1 MGHNGSARPQINGPP
16 GDVTHIMTD
25 SNTAKHT
32 NCWTSRPK
40 VWEIYAPWA
49 MALVF
54 VIVSFALMNA
64 KHSAFNTRTY
74 DFARFVQAVWNS
86 LHGRFLF
93 ETITYGSILGN
104 HFSPIMALASPF
116 VVLFQSERILF
127 LIQAVNA
134 AATGL
139 ILHRFF
145 RERQPQH
152 PSLALWFLLAY
163 YLNPALHGVTLLEV
177 RRIAFG
183 MPFLAL
189 GLYGLGTHRRGAMLF
204 GLVAAMLAKESVSL
218 YVAMVGLY
226 LLLVEKDWRWGLG
239 MTMLGAAWLVG
250 IGLYVIPQFSAAEGH
265 EFVYPQL
272 YYFSHLGGTY
282 GEIAGAILRTP
293 LDLARQMLGPLQ
305 LQGIGRILLPV
316 GLVLPFLEPR
326 WIALCLPYL
335 GLMLISSDVDM
346 LSLDKWYPAT
356 ILPVIFGAIAIGWR
370 RIPNRWQPAAM
381 VWLLACT
388 ASGYAWFSQAP
399 LGGRYSAADYQIT
412 DHDRI
417 AMTLLE
423 AVPDNAKVAA
433 QVHYVPHLALRTD
446 IYHYPWIRI
455 GEDAIDYFVLDRK
468 APAYPF
474 DEQGISEAITNKV
487 ADPSVT
493 VVAEA
498 DGIYVLR
505 STGRPLRSHAIG
517 RTAEDA
523 IHLERIEIAI
533 ADQDGSYHSTMA
545 DPIVVL
551 PGDNLR
557 VTLYWEALAAPEAE
571 RTVSVKLTDA
581 GGDIVA
587 QHDSIPG
594 TGSKPTSWWQ
604 AGWKIRD
611 VYYLTIPADAPPSAG
626 FLDIVLYDT
635 YTLEIVPFAGT
646 PGKPADDVLHLVPAT
661 IG

>member
-1 MGHNGSARPQINGPP
+1 
-16 GDVTHIMTD
+16 
-25 SNTAKHT
+25 
-32 NCWTSRPK
+32 
-40 VWEIYAPWA
+40 
-49 MALVF
+49 MAFIF
-54 VIVSFALMNA
+54 VAVSFGLMNA

-74 DFARFVQAVWNS
+74 DFARFAQAIWNS

-116 VVLFQSERILF
+116 VVLFRSERVLF
-127 LIQAVNA
+127 LVQAVNA

-139 ILHRFF
+139 ILYRLFQQQ
-145 RERQPQH
+145 QPQH
-152 PSLALWFLLAY
+152 PHLALWFLLAY
-163 YLNPALHGVTLLEV
+163 YLNPALHGITLFEV
-177 RRIAFG
+177 RRIVFG

-189 GLYGLGTHRRGAMLF
+189 GLYGLGTGHRGTMIL
-204 GLVAAMLAKESVSL
+204 GLAVAMLAKESVSL
-218 YVAMVGLY
+218 YVAMAGLY

-239 MTMLGAAWLVG
+239 MMMLGVAWLMG
-250 IGLYVIPQFSAAEGH
+250 ISFYVIPQFSAAEGH
-265 EFVYPQL
+265 EFIYPQL
-272 YYFSHLGGTY
+272 YYFSHLGTSY

-293 LDLARQMLGPLQ
+293 IDLARQMLSPLQ

-316 GLVLPFLEPR
+316 GLILPFLEPR
-326 WIALCLPYL
+326 WIALCMPYV

-356 ILPVIFGAIAIGWR
+356 ILPLIFGAIAVGWQ
-370 RIPNRWQPAAM
+370 RIPNRWQRAAM
-381 VWLLACT
+381 LWLLACT
-388 ASGYAWFSQAP
+388 AGGYALYSQAP
-399 LGGRYSAADYQIT
+399 LGGRYTAADYQIT
-412 DHDRI
+412 DHDRV
-417 AMTLLE
+417 AMKLLE
-423 AVPDNAKVAA
+423 TVSANAKVAA
-433 QVHYVPHLALRTD
+433 QVHYVPHLALRAD

-455 GEDAIDYFVLDRK
+455 GEDAIEYFVLDRK

-474 DEQGISEAITNKV
+474 NQQGINEAITNKV

-505 STGRPLRSHAIG
+505 STGEPLPSHAVD

-523 IHLERIEIAI
+523 IHLDRVEIAT
-533 ADQDGSYHSTMA
+533 ADQDGSYQSTMA
-545 DPIVVL
+545 TPIVIL

-571 RTVSVKLTDA
+571 RTVSVRLTDA
-581 GGDIVA
+581 SGGFVA

-594 TGSKPTSWWQ
+594 AGSKPTSWWQ
-604 AGWKIRD
+604 PGWKIRD
-611 VYYLTIPADAPPSAG
+611 VYYLMIPADVSPTSG

>member
-1 MGHNGSARPQINGPP
+1 MMNGNNGKKHPKTILYP
-16 GDVTHIMTD
+16 TH
-25 SNTAKHT
+25 
-32 NCWTSRPK
+32 

-49 MALVF
+49 MALSF
-54 VIVSFALMNA
+54 VIVSFGLMNA
-64 KHSAFNTRTY
+64 RHSAFNTRTY
-74 DFARFVQAVWNS
+74 DFARFAQAIWNS

-116 VVLFQSERILF
+116 VVLFQSERVLF

-139 ILHRFF
+139 ILYRLFQQQ
-145 RERQPQH
+145 QPQH
-152 PSLALWFLLAY
+152 PHLALWFLLAY
-163 YLNPALHGVTLLEV
+163 YLNPALHGVTLFEV

-189 GLYGLGTHRRGAMLF
+189 GLYGLGTHRRGMMIF
-204 GLVAAMLAKESVSL
+204 GLAVAMLAKESVSL
-218 YVAMVGLY
+218 YVATVGFY

-239 MTMLGAAWLVG
+239 MMMLGAAWLVG
-250 IGLYVIPQFSAAEGH
+250 ISFYVIPQFSAAEGH
-265 EFVYPQL
+265 EFIYPQL
-272 YYFSHLGGTY
+272 YYFSHLGGSY
-282 GEIAGAILRTP
+282 GEIAGAILRAP
-293 LDLARQMLGPLQ
+293 IDVARQILGPLQ

-316 GLVLPFLEPR
+316 GLILPFLEPR
-326 WIALCLPYL
+326 WIALCLPYV

-356 ILPVIFGAIAIGWR
+356 ILPVIFAAIAVGWQY
-370 RIPNRWQPAAM
+370 IPNRWQRAAM
-381 VWLLACT
+381 AWLLACT
-388 ASGYAWFSQAP
+388 AVGYALFSQAP
-399 LGGRYSAADYQIT
+399 LGGRYTAADYQMT

-423 AVPDNAKVAA
+423 TVPDNAKVAA
-433 QVHYVPHLALRTD
+433 QVHYVPHLALRAD

-455 GEDAIDYFVLDRK
+455 GEDTIDYFVLDRK

-474 DEQGISEAITNKV
+474 DEQGINEAITNKV

-505 STGRPLRSHAIG
+505 STGEPLPAHAID

-523 IHLERIEIAI
+523 IHLERVEIAI
-533 ADQDGSYHSTMA
+533 ADQDGRYHSTMA

-551 PGDNLR
+551 PGDSLR

-571 RTVSVKLTDA
+571 RTVSVRLTDA
-581 GGDIVA
+581 GGGFVA

-594 TGSKPTSWWQ
+594 AGSKPTSWWQ

-611 VYYLTIPADAPPSAG
+611 VYYLTIPADVPPTAG

-635 YTLEIVPFAGT
+635 YTLEIVPFAGSS
-646 PGKPADDVLHLVPAT
+646 GKPADNVLHLMPVT
-661 IG
+661 IR